1 MADAK
6 NKNLNVGVG
15 FSVTDSQGGL
25 QKLAENITKINSGGK
40 ELATS
45 LAEVEKAI
53 KKVLDEQGK
62 LGDNAQS
69 TSQKQKQATQGT
81 LSELQRVQKQYDN
94 NLIDAQKYY
103 NELIKLEQQYSKE
116 VNSNKEG
123 SKEYDQ
129 ALKNLDAVKK
139 AREKFNNELGN
150 QEKAY
155 TQLLQQEEK
164 IRLAEEKQVQ
174 QQMRAEAKATATQQ
188 KQALK
193 EVTSSYKQAASERKK
208 AFSDVNSAFA
218 TKKLTGNNM
227 LTSMLGFGAI
237 NSVTSELQN
246 LGIAISDI
254 NYNAINNQRL
264 MGNMS
269 TQLRDELNSAAAD
282 IARNTGILISDA
294 QEIQGAWI
302 RINDEYAKSPKLL
315 NEMTRL
321 TSEFMN
327 VGEVEDAEQ
336 AVKLVNASMLQLG
349 LSASDSTQKI
359 ANAKEMLNKW
369 SYMADKTAMGTA
381 DEYGEAISK
390 FGSAITTL
398 GGDLD
403 DAMVLTSVAADYLA
417 KNGKEAGNSL
427 KTFVQYLNRP
437 KTVTLFNEIS
447 KDLGD
452 TKYQLVDAKGEFK
465 SFAEMMEAASDAYNK
480 YMKMGNEQQARKIVE
495 ALGATRQ
502 SDVSSTILKNW
513 QGEAQTYYNMLDDVA
528 NKGNY
533 LEEQS
538 KALMSTLRNQFNSL
552 VVTLQQVGMAFANS
566 GILTGLTEFMK
577 IGGSLLSLITK
588 LPTPLLTVVS
598 ALVAFKTG
606 VQGLNKLGEV
616 TGIADKLW
624 KSLYSGTQ
632 AQIDNALATQKNTEA
647 FLNQQEMMFNTV
659 SATDKLTESYMAQLN
674 ALQQYQMKVAANAD
688 AFATGNITAEQYAQ
702 ELERLKVQYQ
712 ENVAAIA
719 QNVQGTNEY
728 ATANKIA
735 SQSTKEATVAENAN
749 NSAKSKKLTS
759 LLKEKITMTANNGLK
774 KIGISITK
782 EDTIADKASAIAK
795 SLVSKFTNEET
806 AGHVASTVAK
816 GAETVATTLLTGAMT
831 LLGTAISFVTSP
843 MFLLTAGMMVLSGI
857 FSSSSSESEK
867 LQTNIDDLTNSINES
882 KERVQELKDQQQ
894 RSGLSGSEQQELD
907 YLEQK
912 IELEEK
918 ALKLKQQEK
927 DNDDFIG
934 NHHIFLG
941 FGGSDNT
948 SEKIDEV
955 IKNYTEAKT
964 SVDSFSDAIKRGS
977 ASEDELNMWNE
988 QLSKSN
994 KKLASSSADV
1004 VTQYN
1009 YLKKGI
1015 EQGKWSGDAL
1025 EKAQEQMKELEGFYK
1040 DASKSV
1046 EEESQKMA
1054 ESTSSINDV
1063 DFSQS
1068 EEQIKNFTNLLK
1080 QSADD
1085 IKTLLGGTATNED
1098 LVRMAESYEGF
1109 ATVIGKSTTEQIQY
1123 IRDFRK
1129 NAAQEEFD
1137 EIDKQIETA
1146 QTMYD
1151 KAYKAIQDLQK
1162 EGVKKNSDEYK
1173 AAEQEL
1179 QDCIDKLSELKSM
1192 KDFRLNIEVDAN
1204 GVQAANDKL
1213 QQTSTTVEALNDLFK
1228 EYNKNGYLSGA
1239 TIQSTLK
1246 AHEDFAKYLVKEGN
1260 QYKLNT
1266 LAVEDLKNAKK
1277 EEAEATD
1284 QLIEGLQN
1292 EQNRMN
1298 SMSAEMKQ
1306 YMQSTNEY
1314 IDGIQGTFKGVEG
1327 VNKFTSQLK
1336 NINDDFTKGKTSAQE
1351 FSKSLNDLIN
1361 NTNFDVL
1368 KAHANDTSKEIENLD
1383 EKTKNALQSQQAMF
1397 STLASEIA
1405 GYQQDITQSLQ
1416 NGTISVS
1423 EYMSA
1428 LQSTNTT
1435 LLDLYTT
1442 SNNLTLNEEGKWE
1455 NAAHEVDEY
1464 ANSLQNAIDTMKG
1477 MPEVAEYVTQSYD
1490 QMSLAAQNNAIVD
1503 ADCAN
1508 SKTAMAWWASNE
1520 GTNAGLTMY
1529 DNFASTMGALDQT
1542 NHNAW
1547 QSVVNTTA
1555 QATGLTQ
1562 DQVIAVLQGNATNSQ
1577 QAAQVVGAGTSAM
1590 MGLVGNAAQ
1599 RTTNAAGKVFQTLGN
1614 MIKSFNY
1621 KLSFGVKGGISPG
1634 GNILDLL
1641 QGKKFT
1647 PKSDLQLT
1655 IKGSGGSSVNSFA
1668 NSLSSLG
1675 SSLQDLSIQQYLSS
1689 IKAYKPTTRGSKVAP
1704 SLSGSSYSPAPV
1716 TGSSHKGS
1724 SGSGHKG
1731 SSGKGSSG
1739 KGSSGKTQAEKDAE
1753 AAAKAAKEAA
1763 KASKEAAEAIEK
1775 LTNEYISNV
1784 ESMYDRIAKALKA
1797 KYQEQYDERKKLLEK
1812 EHNERVDQ
1820 IQAEI
1825 DALKGER
1832 PEDKNKQLET
1842 LKNQLEKWKK
1852 DDSSLGKSKQKEYM
1866 DKIADLEK
1874 EIKLDELQDKL
1885 DKENEDFNNSV
1896 DKESEF
1902 YDAILKKLDEQ
1913 MTDQMLYAEAR
1924 DMIVEGK
1931 QQEIIDLL
1939 TKYDANWSGWA
1950 TLMGQTA
1957 GDVIAQEVKVALA
1970 NYLDV
1975 IKGTIGTNGGYHTN
1989 KVTGGS
1995 SSSSSS
2001 SSKGSSSSGSSSSGS
2016 VSKGGRVR
2024 ITDTSAGMYYTS
2036 TSKSAVNNWR
2046 KYTGTYYVVNDKAG
2060 RVALAKSNNVRAAI
2074 GWIDKSKVVGASTGT
2089 YTGNQEGIA
2098 MLHKKERVLSAAQ
2111 TKAFDDFVYRYLP
2124 KIDKKY
2130 TTVNDTNNKTV
2141 NTNQFNAPI
2150 TQINVEKVVNNTQA
2164 DIRNTEDNLAR
2175 AVKKSLAKS
2184 GIKPKR

>member
-15 FSVTDSQGGL
+15 FSVTDSKGGL

-45 LAEVEKAI
+45 LAEVETAI
-53 KKVLDEQGK
+53 KRVLDSQNK
-62 LGDNAQS
+62 LGESANS
-69 TSQKQKQATQGT
+69 SSQKQKQATQGT

-94 NLIDAQKYY
+94 NLVDAKKYY
-103 NELIKLEQQYSKE
+103 EELIRLEQQYTKE

-139 AREKFNNELGN
+139 AREKFNNDLGS

-193 EVTSSYKQAASERKK
+193 EVTASYKQAASERKK
-208 AFSDVNSAFA
+208 AFSSVYSAFA
-218 TKKLTGNNM
+218 TKQSTGNNM

-237 NSVTSELQN
+237 SSVTREIQN
-246 LGIAISDI
+246 LGTAISDI
-254 NYNAINNQRL
+254 NYNTINNQRL
-264 MGNMS
+264 MGDMS
-269 TQLRDELNSAAAD
+269 NELRDELNSAAAD
-282 IARNTGILISDA
+282 IARNTGILITDT

-302 RINDEYAKSPKLL
+302 RINEEYAKSPKLL
-315 NEMTRL
+315 NEMTKL

-336 AVKLVNASMLQLG
+336 AVSLVNASMLQLG

-359 ANAKEMLNKW
+359 ANAEEMLNKW

-437 KTVTLFNEIS
+437 KTISLFSEIS

-452 TKYQLVDAKGEFK
+452 VKYQLVDAKGEFK
-465 SFAEMMEAASDAYNK
+465 SFDEMMNAASDAYNK

-502 SDVSSTILKNW
+502 SDVSTTILKNW
-513 QGEAQTYYNMLDDVA
+513 QNEAQTYYNMLDNVA

-533 LEEQS
+533 LEEQNE
-538 KALMSTLRNQFNSL
+538 ALMNSFKNQFNSL

-566 GILTGLTEFMK
+566 GILVGLTEFMK
-577 IGGSLLSLITK
+577 VGGSLLTLIAK
-588 LPTPLLTVVS
+588 LPSPLLAAVS
-598 ALVAFKTG
+598 AMIAFKTG
-606 VQGLNKLGEV
+606 VQGLNKLGDV

-624 KSLYSGTQ
+624 KSLYSGTK
-632 AQIDNALATQKNTEA
+632 AQIDNALATQKSTEA
-647 FLNQQEMMFNTV
+647 YLNQQEMMFNTV
-659 SATDKLTESYMAQLN
+659 SSTDKLTNSYMLQLN
-674 ALQQYQMKVAANAD
+674 ALRQYQAKVAANAE
-688 AFATGNITAEQYAQ
+688 AFASGNITAEQYAQ
-702 ELERLKVQYQ
+702 ELERLKIQYQ
-712 ENVAAIA
+712 ENVASIA

-728 ATANKIA
+728 ATANKMA
-735 SQSTKEATVAENAN
+735 SQATKEATVAENAN
-749 NSAKSKKLTS
+749 TTAKSKKLTS

-782 EDTIADKASAIAK
+782 EDTIADKASAVAK

-831 LLGTAISFVTSP
+831 LLGAAISFVTSP
-843 MFLLTAGMMVLSGI
+843 MFLLTAGMMALSAI
-857 FSSSSSESEK
+857 FSSSSNEGEK
-867 LQTNIDDLTNSINES
+867 LQTNIDDLTNSITES
-882 KERVQELKDQQQ
+882 KERVQELKDQEQ

-927 DNDDFIG
+927 NDDDFIG
-934 NHHIFLG
+934 NHHTFLG
-941 FGGSDNT
+941 LGGSDNE
-948 SEKIDEV
+948 SEKIDKV
-955 IKNYTEAKT
+955 IKSYKEAKS
-964 SVDSFSDAIKRGS
+964 SVDSFSDAIKKGS
-977 ASEDELNMWNE
+977 TSESELNMWNE
-988 QLSKSN
+988 QLVKSN
-994 KKLASSSADV
+994 KKLSSASADV

-1015 EQGKWSGDAL
+1015 EKGKWGGDAL
-1025 EKAQEQMKELEGFYK
+1025 EKAQEQMKELEGWYE
-1040 DASKSV
+1040 DASQV
-1046 EEESQKMA
+1046 VQTESEKMV

-1085 IKTLLGGTATNED
+1085 IDTLLGGTATNED
-1098 LVRMAESYEGF
+1098 LIRMAESYQGF

-1162 EGVKKNSDEYK
+1162 ENVKKDSTEYK
-1173 AAEQEL
+1173 EAEQEL
-1179 QDCIDKLSELKSM
+1179 QDCIDKLSELKAM

-1204 GVQAANDKL
+1204 GIQAANDKL

-1228 EYNKNGYLSGA
+1228 EYNENGYLSGA

-1246 AHEDFAKYLVKEGN
+1246 AHEDFAKYLVKEGD

-1277 EEAEATD
+1277 AEAEATD
-1284 QLIEGLQN
+1284 ELIEGLQN

-1306 YMQSTNEY
+1306 YMQDTNEY
-1314 IDGIQGTFKGVEG
+1314 IDGIQNTFKGLEG
-1327 VNKFTSQLK
+1327 V
-1336 NINDDFTKGKTSAQE
+1336 DDFTSKLKSINNDFLKGKSSAKD
-1351 FSKSLNDLIN
+1351 FSNSLNELIN

-1368 KAHANDTSKEIENLD
+1368 KQNIKASADEIEKMD
-1383 EKTKNALQSQQAMF
+1383 DKTKNALQSQQAMF

-1416 NGTISVS
+1416 DGTISVS

-1442 SNNLTLNEEGKWE
+1442 SNNLSLNEEGKWE
-1455 NAAHEVDEY
+1455 NAAHQVDEY
-1464 ANSLQNAIDTMKG
+1464 ANSLQDAINTMAG
-1477 MPEVAEYVTQSYD
+1477 MPEVAKYVTQSYD
-1490 QMSLAAQNNAIVD
+1490 QMSLAAQNAAIDYSNAATSAVS
-1503 ADCAN
+1503 N
-1508 SKTAMAWWASNE
+1508 AWWASNE
-1520 GTNAGLTMY
+1520 GTNAGLAMY
-1529 DNFASTMGALDQT
+1529 DNFASTMGALDQS
-1542 NHNAW
+1542 NHSAW

-1555 QATGLTQ
+1555 EATGLTQ
-1562 DQVIAVLQGNATNSQ
+1562 DQVVQVLQGNAANSQ
-1577 QAAQVVGAGTSAM
+1577 QAAQVVGAGTTAM
-1590 MGLVGNAAQ
+1590 MGVVGNAAQ
-1599 RTTNAAGKVFQTLGN
+1599 NTTQAAGGVFDALGDV
-1614 MIKSFNY
+1614 IKGFNY
-1621 KLSFGVKGGISPG
+1621 KLTFGVKGGISLS

-1641 QGKKFT
+1641 TGKKIT
-1647 PKSDLQLT
+1647 PKSDMELT
-1655 IKGSGGSSVNSFA
+1655 IKGNGSSKSMKN
-1668 NSLSSLG
+1668 LSSSLKNFG
-1675 SSLQDLSIQQYLSS
+1675 SSLKDLSIQQYLSG
-1689 IKAYKPTTRGSKVAP
+1689 IKAYKPAGGSNKTAP

-1716 TGSSHKGS
+1716 TGSNKKGS
-1724 SGSGHKG
+1724 SGSGG
-1731 SSGKGSSG
+1731 SGN

-1812 EHNERVDQ
+1812 EHKERVNQ

-1852 DDSSLGKSKQKEYM
+1852 DDSSLGKAKQKEYM

-1902 YDAILKKLDEQ
+1902 YDAILKKLDKQ

-1975 IKGTIGTNGGYHTN
+1975 IQGTIGTNGGYHTN
-1989 KVTGGS
+1989 QVTGGS
-1995 SSSSSS
+1995 SSSASSS
-2001 SSKGSSSSGSSSSGS
+2001 SSSSGSSSSGS
-2016 VSKGGRVR
+2016 VSKGSQVR

-2060 RVALAKSNNVRAAI
+2060 RVALAKSNNINAAI

-2124 KIDKKY
+2124 KLDKKY
-2130 TTVNDTNNKTV
+2130 TTINDTDNKTV